1 MEEHSMLR
9 MRRWISGLAVGLLAV
24 ALVGP
29 LSCARRSNELVVG
42 VYGSLTGT
50 TATFGISTKNGTEL
64 FIDNFNA
71 AGGIAGTKIR
81 TIVEDDQ
88 SKPEEAATAVSKLI
102 DQDGVIAVLGEVASS
117 RSMAAA
123 PICQKAGVP
132 MISPSSTNPK
142 VTELGDY
149 IFRVCFIDP
158 FQGQMIAKF
167 AKTTLNLNRAAILRD
182 NKNDYSVGLANF
194 FAEAFQA
201 MGGTIVADAAYSEG
215 DQDFKAQLTVIKAK
229 RPQFIMVP
237 GYYTEVGLIARQ
249 ARELGIDVP
258 LLGGDGWVSDKLLEI
273 AEHSLDGSYFVNHFY
288 EKDPSPAVQKFVSD
302 YSQRYKANPDG
313 LAALAYDAAGVLANA
328 LTRLHEEDPKAFGAL
343 QGPRNEA
350 QRAARAKLRELIAAT
365 KDYPGVTG
373 RITLDAKRN
382 AVKPAV
388 FIGIQNAAY
397 TFVAAVEP

>member
-1 MEEHSMLR
+1 MFR
-9 MRRWISGLAVGLLAV
+9 MRTLIRPLVTGLLAAAV
-24 ALVGP
+24 VLP
-29 LSCARRSNELVVG
+29 LGCAKRSNELVVG

-50 TATFGISTKNGTEL
+50 TATFGVSTKNGTQL
-64 FIDNFNA
+64 FFDNLNT
-71 AGGIAGTKIR
+71 AGGIGGTKVR

-123 PICQKAGVP
+123 PICQQAGVP

-149 IFRVCFIDP
+149 IFRACFIDP

-167 AKTTLNLNRAAILRD
+167 ARSTLNLTRGAILRD
-182 NKNDYSVGLANF
+182 NKNDYSVGLANYF
-194 FAEAFQA
+194 TEAYQA
-201 MGGTIVADAAYSEG
+201 LGGTVIADAAYSEG
-215 DQDFKAQLTVIKAK
+215 DQDFKAQLTMLKAK
-229 RPQFIMVP
+229 RPQFIFVP

-273 AEHSLDGSYFVNHFY
+273 AQNALDGSYFVNHFY
-288 EKDPSPAVQKFVSD
+288 EGDPNPVVQKFVGD
-302 YSQRYKANPDG
+302 YKQRYGANPDG
-313 LAALAYDAAGVLANA
+313 LAALAYDAAGMLTNA
-328 LTRLHEEDPKAFGAL
+328 LTRLHDEDPKAFEAL
-343 QGPRNEA
+343 KGPRNDE
-350 QRAARAKLRELIAAT
+350 QKAARQKLRDLIAST
-365 KDYPGVTG
+365 KDYPGVAG
-373 RITLDAKRN
+373 KITLDPKRN

-388 FIGIQNAAY
+388 FIGIENGHY
-397 TFVAAVEP
+397 KFVAAVEP

>member
-1 MEEHSMLR
+1 MLR
-9 MRRWISGLAVGLLAV
+9 MRTLIRALATGLLAAAFV
-24 ALVGP
+24 LP
-29 LSCARRSNELVVG
+29 LGCAKRSNELVVG
-42 VYGSLTGT
+42 LYGSLTGG

-64 FIDNFNA
+64 FMDNFNT
-71 AGGIAGTKIR
+71 AGGIGGTKIR

-182 NKNDYSVGLANF
+182 SKNDYSVGLANYF
-194 FAEAFQA
+194 SEAFLA
-201 MGGTIVADAAYSEG
+201 MGGTVVGDAAYAEG
-215 DQDFKAQLTVIKAK
+215 DQDFKAQLTMLKAK

-273 AEHSLDGSYFVNHFY
+273 AQDALNGSYFVNHFY
-288 EKDPSPAVQKFVSD
+288 EQDPNPAIQKFVTD
-302 YSQRYKANPDG
+302 YKARYNANPDG
-313 LAALAYDAAGVLANA
+313 LAALAYDAAGVLTSA
-328 LTRLHEEDPKAFGAL
+328 LSKLHDEDPKGFEAL
-343 QGPRNEA
+343 KGNRNDA
-350 QRAARAKLRELIAAT
+350 QKAARAKLRELIAAT

-388 FIGIQNAAY
+388 FIGIENGQY
-397 TFVAAVEP
+397 KFVAAVEP